1 MKNFIKLFI
10 TPILRHYNFKEY
22 LNSIIREKDKINFEN
37 SFYKRHA
44 FINKAIM
51 TKRDC
56 KYLEI
61 GVHNNDVFNS
71 IPLTLI
77 NKIGVD
83 PIKGGTHRMTSDDFF
98 KKNNIKFDVIFIDG
112 LHEYVQC
119 QKDVINSLNC
129 LNENG
134 IILLHDLIPKNSFE
148 ASVPQK
154 QSAWTGD
161 VWKVAVELNRSKNI
175 DFKIAN
181 IDHGVGICKIKKN
194 AEYIKFSELKNLE
207 FNDFYNYYYKDL
219 PIISSEEALSFI
231 S

>member
-1 MKNFIKLFI
+1 MKNFFKLFI
-10 TPILRHYNFKEY
+10 PPILRHNNFKEY
-22 LNSIIREKDKINFEN
+22 FNSIIREKDKINFEN
-37 SFYKRHA
+37 TFYKRHA
-44 FINKAIM
+44 FINKSIM
-51 TKRDC
+51 SKKNC

-61 GVHNNDVFNS
+61 GVQNNDVFNS

-83 PIKGGTHRMTSDDFF
+83 PIKGGTHRMTSDNFF

-112 LHEYVQC
+112 LHEYTQC
-119 QKDVINSLNC
+119 QRDFINSLNC

-161 VWKVAVELNRSKNI
+161 VWKVAVEINRSKNI

-181 IDHGVGICKIKKN
+181 IDNGVGICKIKKN
-194 AEYIKFSELKNLE
+194 AEYIKSPELKNLE
-207 FNDFYNYYYKDL
+207 FNDFYNYYYKNL
-219 PIISSEEALSFI
+219 PIVSSEEALSFI
-231 S
+231 N

>member
-10 TPILRHYNFKEY
+10 PPILRYWNFKEY

-51 TKRDC
+51 TKKNC

-61 GVHNNDVFNS
+61 GVQNNDVFNS
-71 IPLTLI
+71 IPLSLI

-119 QKDVINSLNC
+119 QRDVINSLNC

-194 AEYIKFSELKNLE
+194 AEYIKFSKLKNLE
-207 FNDFYNYYYKDL
+207 FDDFYNYYYKDL

-231 S
+231 N

>member
-10 TPILRHYNFKEY
+10 PPIFRYWNFKEY

-51 TKRDC
+51 TKKNC

-61 GVHNNDVFNS
+61 GVQNNDVFNS

-112 LHEYVQC
+112 LHEYTQC
-119 QKDVINSLNC
+119 QRDVINSLKC

-161 VWKVAVELNRSKNI
+161 VWKVAVELNGSKNI

-194 AEYIKFSELKNLE
+194 TEYIKLSELKNLE
-207 FNDFYNYYYKDL
+207 FDDFYNYYYKDL

-231 S
+231 N